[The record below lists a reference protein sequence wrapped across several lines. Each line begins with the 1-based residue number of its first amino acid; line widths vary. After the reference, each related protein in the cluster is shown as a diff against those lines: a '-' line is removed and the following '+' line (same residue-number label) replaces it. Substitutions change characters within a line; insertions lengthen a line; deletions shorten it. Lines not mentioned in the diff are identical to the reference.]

1 MVQGSK
7 IRLKMTRPPSLTIP
21 SPSATPTGFSADIST
36 ALAARIQA
44 DIEAHGGWIGFD
56 AFMAHALYAPGLGY
70 YTQGAAQFGA
80 LPHSSDFVTAP
91 EMTPLFGQALVRQV
105 AQALQATGTDELWE
119 FGAGTGALALQL
131 LDALA
136 AMGVA
141 VRRYTIVD
149 LSGTLKDLQRT
160 TLQAHA
166 HTVQWA
172 NELPATFS
180 GVVVGNEVLDAMPV
194 QLLARVGGVWHERGV
209 GCVPAEVLGT
219 LALAWQDHPTALR
232 PPLDVPGEHDYLTEI
247 HPQAE
252 AFVRTLADRMQ
263 RGAIF
268 LLDYG
273 FPEAE
278 YYHPQRHMGT
288 VMCHRAH
295 QADANPL
302 ADVGRKDIT
311 AHVNFTGIALAAQ
324 DAGLEVLG
332 YTNQAHF
339 LINCGLVDAMQAA
352 PLPQRVA
359 AQKLIMEHEMGEFF
373 KVIGLCKGPQ
383 WPAMGF
389 AQGDK
394 THRL

>member
-1 MVQGSK
+1 
-7 IRLKMTRPPSLTIP
+7 
-21 SPSATPTGFSADIST
+21 
-36 ALAARIQA
+36 
-44 DIEAHGGWIGFD
+44 
-56 AFMAHALYAPGLGY
+56 
-70 YTQGAAQFGA
+70 
-80 LPHSSDFVTAP
+80 
-91 EMTPLFGQALVRQV
+91 
-105 AQALQATGTDELWE
+105 LWE

-136 AMGVA
+136 TMGVA

-149 LSGTLKDLQRT
+149 LSCTLKDLQRT
-160 TLQAHA
+160 TLQTHA
-166 HTVQWA
+166 HKVHWA
-172 NELPATFS
+172 TELPATFN

-209 GCVPAEVLGT
+209 ACVPSDKTGEAPDT
-219 LALAWQDHPTALR
+219 LVLAWQDRPTTLR
-232 PPLDVPGEHDYLTEI
+232 PPMDVPGEHDYLTEI

-263 RGAIF
+263 RGVIF

-302 ADVGRKDIT
+302 AEVGRKDIT

-324 DAGLEVLG
+324 SAGLEVLG